1 MTDRRASAP
10 HPGPRL
16 KREYF
21 DALEIDVAEFAEAV
35 GVDPQRLGEML
46 AGRESFDVDTAIR
59 LSRALQISADAI
71 MRMQQRADF
80 AVARGG
86 TDYDR
91 IGVLQPATPP
101 AFPES
106 GVLRGHLGLSVDTA
120 GDPSYFFQEA
130 VSGSHEYAGLHA
142 LFRGD
147 RLRVYRPDG
156 TAMWTGM
163 LVHELDGKLHL
174 PYVAAHVW
182 PQWFDDR
189 LAAELAI
196 GEEHA
201 AFFAR
206 MGEH

>member
-1 MTDRRASAP
+1 M
-10 HPGPRL
+10 
-16 KREYF
+16 
-21 DALEIDVAEFAEAV
+21 EFAEAV
-35 GVDPQRLGEML
+35 GIDGPRLGEML
-46 AGRESFDVDTAIR
+46 AGRESFDVDAAIR

-86 TDYDR
+86 NDYDR
-91 IGVLQPATPP
+91 IGVLRPAIAPD
-101 AFPES
+101 FPES

-120 GDPSYFFQEA
+120 GDPSYFFQETL
-130 VSGSHEYAGLHA
+130 SGSAGSHPYAGLHA

-189 LAAELAI
+189 FAAELAI
-196 GEEHA
+196 GEEHE

-206 MGEH
+206 MGER